1 MSLSRDERVRKTFFS
16 PHATALRKLRQ
27 NIRHNYDNSA
37 QIEAKLS
44 CCSSQKLKER
54 DSALFAKLI
63 KEYTML
69 VRPGLISSDRWY
81 DGHRTHSTI
90 CCL

>member
-1 MSLSRDERVRKTFFS
+1 MKTPARVLSLSRDERVRKIFFS

-27 NIRHNYDNSA
+27 DIRHNYDNSA
-37 QIEAKLS
+37 EIEAKLS
-44 CCSSQKLKER
+44 CCSSRKLKER

-69 VRPGLISSDRWY
+69 VRPASVLI
-81 DGHRTHSTI
+81 
-90 CCL
+90 